1 MSLPI
6 FTPYLLYH
14 SYTQSLSSV
23 AQLCPT
29 LCTQSL
35 PFSNTH
41 FLKYSNTPSPSS
53 LRSSCTPIPTNQ
65 KIQLRFFMRLS
76 HHSSLSSNVLF
87 LQRTFITMQYKLVLP
102 GTLYPTI
109 LFYFLLRTYHTISSC
124 LVLLC
129 IIFPII
135 FPQYFPQQWFL
146 SLVTEGIFTILV
158 IVIPLASGTQ

>member
-1 MSLPI
+1 MKYMSLPI

-14 SYTQSLSSV
+14 SYTQSLS
-23 AQLCPT
+23 
-29 LCTQSL
+29 
-35 PFSNTH
+35 FSNTH

-65 KIQLRFFMRLS
+65 KIHLQFFMRLS
-76 HHSSLSSNVLF
+76 LHHSSLSSNVLF
-87 LQRTFITMQYKLVLP
+87 LQRTFITMEYKLVLP

-135 FPQYFPQQWFL
+135 FPQYFPQQ
-146 SLVTEGIFTILV
+146 
-158 IVIPLASGTQ
+158 